1 MSTMVSRNISSGL
14 ILTSPLQAP
23 LDWLDPSDELR
34 ASIAVI
40 RYNATDKK
48 NYKGPVFINPGAFLS

>member
-1 MSTMVSRNISSGL
+1 MSLKFEIDKSKFDGQKV
-14 ILTSPLQAP
+14 P

-40 RYNATDKK
+40 RLNATDME
-48 NYKGPVFINPGAFLS
+48 NYKGPVFINPGMYLF